1 MSEKIKILNL
11 SRALPEDL
19 SQIFLKIS
27 STVVQRGEAVDYEEI
42 DYIVVDSEEEA
53 TLAEKDY
60 DTLGNGITLVCL
72 GQVKEVK
79 KFMLGNGR
87 LYFEPKLA
95 KSELGQALIYN
106 FFKQECSLHL
116 DEAYGALFESTE
128 TFKITNHLAM
138 GSSLDELSLAAFDS
152 GFNIVSLRSFLDHVV
167 MYFTYLKQAGLAG
180 IPFDVEYSQSKSY
193 FAVNIHAPVKNF
205 VADYMVD
212 SFGAV
217 NSSDPLRYLLAV
229 SSRSADFMD
238 ITFLENPG
246 KVIINGFW
254 SSNESGQ
261 IGGVSLRNIKMAS
274 TINAN
279 IERSLSEY
287 KTSGEVEEASRSR
300 SEKLNERSLPGGIL
314 EMVIDGVDPE
324 SILAK
329 QPEETSKLI
338 AFVIGHFEEI
348 NPDSPL
354 SEMTKEDLKKAL
366 KNYPNTDFINVLN
379 EDDTEALLEK
389 VHKKNISE
397 AYEEELERVR
407 SNLEEEDEFKK
418 ELSDTLSEEV
428 VKRVSSKIDSDA
440 LKKVLGGGSEKEFSQ
455 TVAGGEREDEFR
467 ATVKGMKGVHSKEFA
482 QRISGEFEKNLDDY
496 SVTISGSSNEEK
508 GAFKFVSMAMSSL
521 DSLEIEPRA
530 KKFLKEKGSKKLHG
544 LLKDFS
550 SSIGKKTSDLSAEE
564 LKSFAANRVLTGV
577 EELLADDLEMNSF
590 LEETKEA
597 LKEQGSQGMLSNV
610 SPEFRSAFRAKFEQ
624 NIQSYK
630 GLDVTKRIDE
640 ITPEIVDQDGFQ
652 KVIQD
657 SMRQAINEQ
666 FHFDKANRKE
676 IDTKEKQI
684 IKALSDTFSK
694 KEEEVELLIKG
705 AAEKVREKE
714 TKRVVENLFLEA
726 PNERD
731 GKLLEDSKLL
741 ELLKKANEENAKLS
755 SRNKALLAKIE
766 AYDQGQDTISR
777 IEQELKAEASQEAS
791 SGLNENEN
799 EIFGV
804 EIKTEDVDS
813 QAIEDLKNGKI
824 LSPET
829 IQSLARLVKREKNI
843 LESAK
848 LAQEN
853 FKKAEIEYMKR
864 ESKYKSSLHSA
875 SIEAKSK
882 DVAIQ
887 KIKEKVSGI
896 IEKKQNEIAVF
907 KKQVEALN
915 QRLEG
920 DQTPKLQAELISLK
934 NELESAQRS
943 VKLYKSKINSFTKSK
958 EKPKSKDNSS
968 ELSAE
973 NRKLQRL
980 KTQMENKLM
989 AAEKQKNAVEAQF
1002 GKLKE
1007 QERKLRDRAMEA
1019 EKKTKEA
1026 NEQISKLRANEA
1038 RLVAMAEKGMG
1049 TDPNVEAEI
1058 ETLKSKNVQLEKS
1071 LKEVSKKLNS
1081 QGVKQSGAK
1090 EEKST
1095 NEKRLERSVKKLNS
1109 ELSKAQSELTDQ
1121 KKQVVRY
1128 KSEVTGLKNKIK
1140 LLEKEVASKKGKSKK
1155 AA

>member
-11 SRALPEDL
+11 SNALPEGL

-27 STVVQRGEAVDYEEI
+27 GTVIQRGEAVDYEEL

-53 TLAEKDY
+53 SLAEKDY
-60 DTLGNGITLVCL
+60 DTLGNDITLVCL
-72 GQVKEVK
+72 GQVKEMK

-87 LYFEPKLA
+87 LCFEPGLVS
-95 KSELGQALIYN
+95 SELGQALLSN
-106 FFKQECSLHL
+106 FFKQECNLHL
-116 DEAYGALFESTE
+116 NEAYSGLFESTE
-128 TFKITNHLAM
+128 TFKVTNHLAI

-152 GFNIVSLRSFLDHVV
+152 GFNIVSLRSFLDHII

-180 IPFDVEYSQSKSY
+180 IPFEVEYSQSKKY
-193 FAVNIHAPVKNF
+193 FAVNIHASVKNF

-246 KVIINGFW
+246 KVVINGFW

-261 IGGVSLRNIKMAS
+261 IGGVSLRNIKTAS

-338 AFVIGHFEEI
+338 AFVIGHFEEV
-348 NPDSPL
+348 NPDSIL

-366 KNYPNTDFINVLN
+366 KNYPNTEFINVLN

-407 SNLEEEDEFKK
+407 SDLEEEDDFKK

-428 VKRVSSKIDSDA
+428 VKRVSSKIDADTIR
-440 LKKVLGGGSEKEFSQ
+440 KILGGGSEKEFSQ
-455 TVAGGEREDEFR
+455 TVAGGEREDEFK
-467 ATVKGMKGVHSKEFA
+467 ATVKGMKDVHSKEFA
-482 QRISGEFEKNLDDY
+482 QRIAGQIEKNLDDY
-496 SVTISGSSNEEK
+496 SVTISGSSDDEK
-508 GAFKFVSMAMSSL
+508 GAFKFVSMAMSGL

-530 KKFLKEKGSKKLHG
+530 KKFLKEKGSKKIYG
-544 LLKDFS
+544 LLNDFS
-550 SSIGKKTSDLSAEE
+550 SSIGKKTSDLSPEE
-564 LKSFAANRVLTGV
+564 LKTFAGNKVLPGV
-577 EELLADDLEMNSF
+577 EELLSDDLEIEDF
-590 LEETKEA
+590 LEETRDA
-597 LKEQGSQGMLSNV
+597 LKVDKSRGLLTNA
-610 SPEFRSAFRAKFEQ
+610 SPEFKDAFRTKVEQ
-624 NIQSYK
+624 KIHASK
-630 GLDVTKRIDE
+630 GLEFPKNLDE
-640 ITPEIVDQDGFQ
+640 FTPEVIEQDGFQ
-652 KVIQD
+652 QVIQD
-657 SMRQAINEQ
+657 SMREAINEQ
-666 FHFDKANRKE
+666 FQLEKANRKE
-676 IDTKEKQI
+676 IDNKEKQI
-684 IKALSDTFSK
+684 IKALSETFSK
-694 KEEEVELLIKG
+694 QEDEVECLVKG
-705 AAEKVREKE
+705 AGERAKEKE
-714 TKRVVENLFLEA
+714 AKKVVENLFSEA
-726 PNERD
+726 PSETE
-731 GKLLEDSKLL
+731 GKSIKDSKFL
-741 ELLKKANEENAKLS
+741 ELLKKANEENKKLS
-755 SRNKALLAKIE
+755 SSNKALLAKIQ
-766 AYDQGQDTISR
+766 AYEQDQGTISR
-777 IEQELKAEASQEAS
+777 IEQELKAEVSQES
-791 SGLNENEN
+791 LSGLDENEV
-799 EIFGV
+799 FGV

-813 QAIEDLKNGKI
+813 QAIEDLKKGKT

-829 IQSLARLVKREKNI
+829 IQSLARLVKREKNV

-853 FKKAEIEYMKR
+853 FKRAEIEHVKR
-864 ESKYKSSLHSA
+864 ENKYKSEIHNA
-875 SIEAKSK
+875 SIESKSK
-882 DVAIQ
+882 DIAIQ
-887 KIKEKVSGI
+887 KIKEKVSSI
-896 IEKKQNEIAVF
+896 VEKKQNEIVVY

-920 DQTPKLQAELISLK
+920 DQTTKLQVELKSLK
-934 NELESAQRS
+934 SELESAQRTAN
-943 VKLYKSKINSFTKSK
+943 LYKSKMSSLANSK
-958 EKPKSKDNSS
+958 EKPKSKDRSS

-980 KTQMENKLM
+980 KTQLENKLV
-989 AAEKQKNAVEAQF
+989 AAEKQKNAIEAQF
-1002 GKLKE
+1002 GKLKD
-1007 QERKLRDRAMEA
+1007 QERKLRERASEA
-1019 EKKTKEA
+1019 EEKTKEA
-1026 NEQISKLRANEA
+1026 NDEISKLRSNEA
-1038 RLVAMAEKGMG
+1038 RLVAMAEKGMAS
-1049 TDPNVEAEI
+1049 DPKVEAEI
-1058 ETLKSKNVQLEKS
+1058 DTLKSKNAQLEKS